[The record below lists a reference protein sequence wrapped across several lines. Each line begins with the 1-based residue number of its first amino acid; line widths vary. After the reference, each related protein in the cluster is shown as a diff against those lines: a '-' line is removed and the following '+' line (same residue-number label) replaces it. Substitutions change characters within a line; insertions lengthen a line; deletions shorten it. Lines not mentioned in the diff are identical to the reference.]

1 MRVGRLLYPIREL
14 GPGNRIGLWV
24 QGCLKSC
31 PGCANPELQE
41 INEKKSIPIEILS
54 MMVVSAI
61 EANDLVGITISGGE
75 PFLQAMEL
83 NRLLGIVRQHCDD
96 VLVFTG
102 FKYEELL
109 KRDDP
114 IIKELLSKISVLV
127 DGEYIEELN
136 KGERLRG
143 SSNQNILF
151 LDETKKPLYEEYINS
166 SNRFVDSFVSDDGV
180 ISVGIHPKDFI
191 SDVAKSLKS
200 E

>member
-1 MRVGRLLYPIREL
+1 
-14 GPGNRIGLWV
+14 
-24 QGCLKSC
+24 
-31 PGCANPELQE
+31 
-41 INEKKSIPIEILS
+41 
-54 MMVVSAI
+54 MVVSAI